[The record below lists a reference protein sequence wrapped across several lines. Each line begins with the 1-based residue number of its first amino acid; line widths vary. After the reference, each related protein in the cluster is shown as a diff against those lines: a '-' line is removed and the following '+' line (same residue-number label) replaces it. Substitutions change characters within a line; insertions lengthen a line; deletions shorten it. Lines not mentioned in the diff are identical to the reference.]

1 MRGEGSQ
8 RPRGRDVP
16 EAEEADVAA
25 QTLAR
30 LLEAMVDAA
39 RDGVLA
45 VSPARRVLAVNRKF
59 FELFAMAP
67 ESVKVGDPSPALGE
81 QQLSR
86 VSDPEAFAAGIRW
99 GHEHPYETQVLDVAL
114 RDGRVIEGYAAPIVD
129 VGGRYLGRVWYLHD
143 ETERRAAEAQRSA
156 LMAQLATAQR
166 AQRFLLDASEA
177 LARATGF
184 SETLELL
191 AGVAV
196 PTLGDLCLIDVA
208 GERGQ
213 VIRVAAEH
221 ADPTRR
227 DLVDQ
232 LRSWPPHPDSDHPSI
247 RAMKTGTS
255 QWAAEMVDDYLRDT
269 TRNADHLEVV
279 RQLEFSGFMAVPLV
293 ADGRSLGA
301 LTLIASGSGR
311 RFGPEDLALAED
323 LARRVALVI
332 DKERRYDLE
341 RRASHALQAS
351 LLPGRAPAVA
361 GLQAA
366 VRYLPSTQGAD
377 LGGDFWDMTP
387 LPGGEAVLAIG
398 DVAGHDM
405 SAAATMAQLRSACRA
420 LLAHV
425 DGPGGLIDV
434 LQSSWD
440 QLGLERMATAAFA
453 QLDPASGSLRLASAG
468 HPPPLI
474 VDEGKAW
481 FPPLVPAP
489 PLGAPARPAPV
500 WEGNLPA
507 GAAVVMFTDGLVEDR
522 HRDVDEGTRRLAAAA
537 STAPSMDPELLA
549 DHILASLSGTERA
562 DDVALLVVRRSS

>member
-8 RPRGRDVP
+8 RPSGRVTPDG
-16 EAEEADVAA
+16 EDLTGAGA
-25 QTLAR
+25 TLAR
-30 LLEAMVDAA
+30 LLQAMVDAA

-45 VSPARRVLAVNRKF
+45 VSPERRVLAVNRKF
-59 FELFAMAP
+59 FDLFKMPAD
-67 ESVKVGDPSPALGE
+67 SVKVGDPSPALGDE
-81 QQLSR
+81 QLSR
-86 VSDPEAFAAGIRW
+86 VSDPDAFAAGIRW
-99 GHEHPYETQVLDVAL
+99 GHEHPHETQVLDVAL

-129 VGGRYLGRVWYLHD
+129 AGGCYLGRVWYLHD

-156 LMAQLATAQR
+156 LMAQLAAAQR

-208 GERGQ
+208 SERGE
-213 VIRVAAEH
+213 VRRVAAEH
-221 ADPTRR
+221 ADPACRP
-227 DLVDQ
+227 LVQ
-232 LRSWPPHPDSDHPSI
+232 RLRSWPPHPESDHPSI

-255 QWAAEMVDDYLRDT
+255 QWAAEMVDGYLVHT
-269 TRNADHLEVV
+269 TRSPEHLEVV
-279 RQLEFSGFMAVPLV
+279 RRLQFSGFMAVPLV
-293 ADGRSLGA
+293 ARGRTLGA
-301 LTLIASGSGR
+301 VTLISSRSGR

-351 LLPGRAPAVA
+351 LLPSRAPAVA

-377 LGGDFWDMTP
+377 LGGDFWDVAP
-387 LPGGEAVLAIG
+387 LPGGEAVFAIG

-425 DGPGGLIDV
+425 HGPGELIDV
-434 LQSSWD
+434 LQSSWG
-440 QLGLERMATAAFA
+440 QLGLERIATAAFA
-453 QLDPASGSLRLASAG
+453 QLDPRTGKLRLASAG
-468 HPPPLI
+468 HPAPLI
-474 VDEGKAW
+474 LDGGGAW
-481 FPPLVPAP
+481 FPPVAPAP
-489 PLGAPARPAPV
+489 PLGAPARPVQV
-500 WEGNLPA
+500 WEGNLAP
-507 GAAVVMFTDGLVEDR
+507 GAAVILFTDGLVEDR
-522 HRDVDEGTRRLAAAA
+522 QRDVDEGTRRLAAAA
-537 STAPSMDPELLA
+537 RSVPSMEPEVIA
-549 DHILASLSGTERA
+549 DHILAGLSGSERA
-562 DDVALLVVRRSS
+562 DDVALLVVRRRP